1 MEEADLRM
9 LGCLR
14 CTGLECLNCFCS
26 ELTHTGLH
34 VSELILCRS
43 ELRSQFCDLEL
54 SLAILFF
61 ELPQL
66 LLCRPPGV
74 GTLLVR
80 LAQLGV
86 ALEM

>member
-34 VSELILCRS
+34 VGELILRCS

-54 SLAILFF
+54 RLSILFF
-61 ELPQL
+61 ELSQL

-74 GTLLVR
+74 CTLLVR
-80 LAQLGV
+80 VTQLCV
-86 ALEM
+86 ALEL